1 MRLKTYIQKNNL
13 DPERTLDFIVGYG
26 GELLP
31 QIVGFQGYF
40 GELTDTGILFTNEKL
55 NIEKKEI
62 LYSSFQK
69 AEFGMKGGQ
78 LWLQCVIDGL
88 DFVFCLPRSRYKSA
102 GGQFLL
108 DKLEAQLGESLRED
122 PDYKKYMGPFFVFW
136 GIVKA

>member
-1 MRLKTYIQKNNL
+1 M
-13 DPERTLDFIVGYG
+13 DFIVGYG
-26 GELLP
+26 GALLP
-31 QIVGFQGYF
+31 QIVGLQGYF

-62 LYSSFQK
+62 FYSSFRK

-102 GGQFLL
+102 DGQFLL
-108 DKLEAQLGESLRED
+108 DKPETPLGESLRED
-122 PDYKKYMGPFFVFW
+122 PDYKKYMGPFFLFRAV
-136 GIVKA
+136 VKA